1 MGLVDFRKN
10 AAPPSARQSD
20 LGLPGWAYND
30 ADALAAERGR
40 IFLKSWQIICHSS
53 DLPEPGDWQSLLIMG
68 ESIIAVRGNDGVV
81 RAFSNACRHRG
92 ARILD
97 GHSGCTKKFVCPYH
111 AWVYELD
118 GGLSGVP
125 MRSDYPAL
133 DAQKHSLVEYPV
145 EIWRGFVF
153 AAVERPPVS
162 VAEMMAPHE
171 AEIAP
176 YRLEDMRAI
185 GRVTIRPRPANWK
198 NISDNY
204 SDGLHIP
211 VAHPGLKRLF
221 GAKNYGVATD
231 DWVDRLGG
239 PLVAA
244 ADESP
249 SERAYRQ
256 LLPPVDYLPHDR
268 QRVWFYY
275 KLWPN
280 TAFDIYPDQM
290 DFMQFLPVSPTETMI
305 RESAYAV
312 PDDRR
317 EMRAARYLNWRINR
331 QVSFED
337 SSLVERVQAGMASAS
352 FGQGPLGKSEICLRQ
367 FAKRMRAIV
376 PEMLEAQPPAPGWGR
391 L

>member
-1 MGLVDFRKN
+1 MRGLEL
-10 AAPPSARQSD
+10 ARITPKGDAYDD
-20 LGLPGWAYND
+20 LGLPGWAYHD
-30 ADALAAERGR
+30 ADALEAERRR
-40 IFLKSWQIICHSS
+40 IFLKSWQLICHLS
-53 DLPEPGDWQSLLIMG
+53 DIPKAGDWQSLLILG
-68 ESIIAVRGNDGVV
+68 ESIVAVRGDDGQV
-81 RAFSNACRHRG
+81 RAFANVCRHRG
-92 ARILD
+92 ARIVD
-97 GHSGCTKKFVCPYH
+97 GHSGCARKLVCPYH

-118 GGLSGVP
+118 GRLSGVP
-125 MRSDYPAL
+125 MRADYPAL
-133 DAQKHSLVEYPV
+133 DGTQHSLIEYPV

-153 AAVERPPVS
+153 AAVQRPLVS

-171 AEIAP
+171 AEVAP
-176 YRLEDMRAI
+176 YRFEDMRAI
-185 GRVTIRPRPANWK
+185 GRVTTRPRPANWK

-221 GAKNYGVATD
+221 GAKNYGVHAGE
-231 DWVDRLGG
+231 WVDRLGG
-239 PLVAA
+239 PLVEAP
-244 ADESP
+244 DESA

-256 LLPPVDYLPHDR
+256 LLPPVDYLPADR

-290 DFMQFLPVSPTETMI
+290 DFMQFLPISPIETMI
-305 RESAYAV
+305 REIAYAI
-312 PDDRR
+312 PDERR

-337 SSLVERVQAGMASAS
+337 SNLVERVQAGMASTS
-352 FGQGPLGKSEICLRQ
+352 FGQGPLGKSEVCLRQ
-367 FAKRMRAIV
+367 FAKRMRDVV
-376 PEMLEAQPPAPGWGR
+376 PEMLGAQPPAPGWGR